1 MILCGKLI
9 YMGIAYESNN
19 LGLPLLAPHSNP
31 VVRQTFIKAEE
42 LNMYTKPSQILLYIH

>member
-1 MILCGKLI
+1 M

-42 LNMYTKPSQILLYIH
+42 LNSTQNLHKSYFTYIRLYLDGR